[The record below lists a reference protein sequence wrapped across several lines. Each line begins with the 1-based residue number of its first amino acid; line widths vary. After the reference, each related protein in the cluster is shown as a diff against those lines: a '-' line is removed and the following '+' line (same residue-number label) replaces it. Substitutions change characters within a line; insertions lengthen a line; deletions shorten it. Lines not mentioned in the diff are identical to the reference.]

1 MKNVTITEL
10 NSTGDVYFDQDI
22 DTDTVIASAGGVAVN
37 GDVEDSAFNTG
48 VNTGIMAGDDV
59 TLDDSIVGNG
69 NTQMNDSTIGAFA
82 AHGSALNAQGE
93 NVLVGSGDL
102 VDIDAEG
109 DAQAITGNAN
119 DVTGAV
125 SFEAH
130 NVDGPVNL
138 AVGDGNHQQA
148 IEDNSTSY
156 EDSFNYDAST
166 DGSYNTLVEDSFN
179 ERYED
184 NDTTE
189 TSWHDSYNERYE
201 DNDTTT
207 WDWSSEEHETSSYE
221 DNDTYS
227 LAAEVE
233 ENEVDV
239 WGDDNE
245 VELDA

>member
-22 DTDTVIASAGGVAVN
+22 DSNTVIASAGGVAVN
-37 GDVEDSAFNTG
+37 GDVDESAFNTG

-59 TLDDSIVGNG
+59 DLEDSIVGNG

-109 DAQAITGNAN
+109 DAQAVTGNGN
-119 DVTGAV
+119 DVMGDATV
-125 SFEAH
+125 DLH
-130 NVDGPVNL
+130 NVDGPVNM
-138 AVGDGNHQQA
+138 AFGDGNHQQA
-148 IEDNSTSY
+148 VEDNSTTY

-179 ERYED
+179 EHYED

-189 TSWHDSYNERYE
+189 TSWHDSFNESY
-201 DNDTTT
+201 DDSDTTT
-207 WDWSSEEHETSSYE
+207 WDWSSEEHESSSYQ
-221 DNDTYS
+221 DDDTYT

-233 ENEVDV
+233 DNEVDV
-239 WGDDNE
+239 WGDDND
-245 VELDA
+245 VALDS